1 MSKLILRTLCSSYVW
16 VCYIYDSI
24 LLEEL
29 RLIFAEFTE
38 VILRLKG
45 TLSIIVV

>member
-1 MSKLILRTLCSSYVW
+1 MSKLILRKRCSSYGW

-29 RLIFAEFTE
+29 SLIFAEFTE
-38 VILRLKG
+38 VIPRLIG
-45 TLSIIVV
+45 SLSIIVV